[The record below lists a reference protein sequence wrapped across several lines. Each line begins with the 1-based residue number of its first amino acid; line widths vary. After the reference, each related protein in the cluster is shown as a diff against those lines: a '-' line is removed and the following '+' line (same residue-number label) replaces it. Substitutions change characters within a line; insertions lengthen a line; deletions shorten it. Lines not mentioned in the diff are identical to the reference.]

1 MMDICE
7 DRDEF
12 PYGTSPVFMEDS
24 VDIKLYETQIDVSE
38 YD

>member
-7 DRDEF
+7 DRDEC
-12 PYGTSPVFMEDS
+12 PYGTPPVFMEDY
-24 VDIKLYETQIDVSE
+24 VDIKLYETQRDFSE